1 MESLWPP
8 VQGRWPLQIT
18 SASQREPST
27 TVHINSKQQELLNR
41 YKANVDLSNSVLSD
55 CPWMKKKKERKKE
68 RKARGEW
75 DGSEQQPGTDDRE
88 VISGG
93 AGGAGVNMP
102 LLLQLTV
109 SSTKPHQ
116 GVGGL
121 VWSWR
126 GEENEWAQKN
136 GWMEEREWT
145 NRRVKGRRESKWG
158 GEGQI
163 FYGACKTGWKEE
175 RRGDEVC
182 GGSE

>member
-55 CPWMKKKKERKKE
+55 CPWMKEKKERKKE